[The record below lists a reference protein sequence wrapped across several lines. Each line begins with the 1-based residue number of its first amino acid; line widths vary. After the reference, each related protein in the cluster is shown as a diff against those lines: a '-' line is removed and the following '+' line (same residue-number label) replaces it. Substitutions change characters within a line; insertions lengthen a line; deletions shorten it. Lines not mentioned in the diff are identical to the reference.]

1 VSPAARVASRR
12 LNWALLNDVLVNAG
26 PAGVGKSCTANE
38 VSQQLRAAGVAHA
51 VVDTDALDDVYP
63 VPAEQWRIT
72 ERNLASVWRTY
83 TELGI
88 DRLILTGVYM
98 HRESELAW
106 IRRATLADRLTLV
119 ELTASEA
126 TLMERVGRREIG
138 SVLADQRGRTL
149 RQAGE
154 LEAERSADVVVIETD
169 NRSVSSTAERIVGL
183 LGWG

>member
-1 VSPAARVASRR
+1 
-12 LNWALLNDVLVNAG
+12 LNDVLVIAG

-38 VSQQLRAAGVAHA
+38 VSQQLRVAGVPHA

-98 HRESELAW
+98 HRDSELAW
-106 IRRATLADRLTLV
+106 IRRATSADRLTLV

-126 TLMERVGRREIG
+126 TLMERVGRRDG
-138 SVLADQRGRTL
+138 SALADQRGRTL

-154 LEAERSADVVVIETD
+154 LEAERSPDVVVIETD
-169 NRSVSSTAERIVGL
+169 SRSVSITAERIVGL